1 MKEGRGGGQ
10 TDPTP
15 PPPKKQKKL
24 PSKSQAFLGLM
35 RNFFWSILYVL
46 LQTKVDITQV
56 LRYLLTLNS

>member
-15 PPPKKQKKL
+15 PPQKKQKKL
-24 PSKSQAFLGLM
+24 PSKSQALLGLM

>member
-1 MKEGRGGGQ
+1 MGGGQ
-10 TDPTP
+10 TDPIP
-15 PPPKKQKKL
+15 PPKKKQKKL
-24 PSKSQAFLGLM
+24 PLKSQAFLGLM